1 MHPPNNELFLNC
13 ILAYESTKSKQMF
26 RKYVRF
32 LLTNTCSRNI
42 LKSQAEQLF
51 GINVRFVKWGIDM
64 KKQEIKNKI
73 NKRKERAIA
82 KRRMILLLAAVLLIT
97 VGSVIFGSIFIN
109 EGSSVEAHD
118 ATYTAYKSIEIKAGD
133 SLWSIAEEYML
144 DEFDN
149 TAEYVKELK
158 RLNNLTSDTIH
169 EGQYLLVAYQQA
181 SL

>member
-1 MHPPNNELFLNC
+1 
-13 ILAYESTKSKQMF
+13 
-26 RKYVRF
+26 
-32 LLTNTCSRNI
+32 
-42 LKSQAEQLF
+42 
-51 GINVRFVKWGIDM
+51 M
-64 KKQEIKNKI
+64 KKQEIKNKV
-73 NKRKERAIA
+73 NKRRARAIA

-97 VGSVIFGSIFIN
+97 VGSVIFGSIFTN

-118 ATYTAYKSIEIKAGD
+118 ATYTAYKSIEIEAGD

-169 EGQYLLVAYQQA
+169 EGQYLLVAYKQA